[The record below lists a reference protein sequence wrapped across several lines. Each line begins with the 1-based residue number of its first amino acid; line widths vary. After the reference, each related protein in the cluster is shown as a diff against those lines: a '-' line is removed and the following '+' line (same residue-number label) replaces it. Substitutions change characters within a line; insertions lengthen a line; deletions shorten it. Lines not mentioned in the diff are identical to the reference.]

1 MTLMNKRQIDRGT
14 VAGVAV
20 AVSGVVAGLMLDG
33 GSVNQILQ
41 PTAALIVVGGT
52 LGAVLIQFPLPI
64 VREAIV
70 HLRQVFFHADPLSA
84 DYIEQLT
91 DWCLRVRRKGM
102 LSIDPHLAEIED
114 DFLRKSLTL
123 AVDGIVLSELRETME
138 VDLDLEEERGEEIVR
153 VLEAAGGFAPTL
165 GIIGAVL
172 GLIQVMQRM
181 DNVAEIGKG
190 IAVAFVS
197 TLYGIGIAN
206 LFFLPLAG
214 RLRIRTRQRLL
225 MHEMTLDAVIAM
237 VQGISARA
245 LKRRLQSYLV
255 AGKVTPQDQ
264 PQPEM
269 VTQ

>member
-1 MTLMNKRQIDRGT
+1 MTFMSKREIDRGT
-14 VAGVAV
+14 VAGVLV
-20 AVSGVVAGLMLDG
+20 AVTGVVAGLMLDG
-33 GSVNQILQ
+33 GSVGQILQ
-41 PTAALIVVGGT
+41 PTAALIVLGGT
-52 LGAVLIQFPLPI
+52 LGAVLIQFPLPV
-64 VREAIV
+64 VRGAISQ
-70 HLRQVFFHADPLSA
+70 LRQVFFHANPLSA
-84 DYIEQLT
+84 DYIEELS
-91 DWCLRVRRKGM
+91 DWCLRVRRHGM
-102 LSIDPHLAEIED
+102 LSIDPHLAQIED

-123 AVDGIVLSELRETME
+123 AVDGVVLAELRETME
-138 VDLDLEEERGEEIVR
+138 IDLDLDDERGEEIVR

-214 RLRIRTRQRLL
+214 RLRILIRQRQL

-237 VQGISARA
+237 AQGTSVRA
-245 LKRRLQSYLV
+245 LKQRLRSYLV
-255 AGKVTPQDQ
+255 AGKVVPQDQ

>member
-1 MTLMNKRQIDRGT
+1 MTLSKRQIDRGT

-20 AVSGVVAGLMLDG
+20 AITGVVAGLMLDG
-33 GSVNQILQ
+33 GSVKQILQ
-41 PTAALIVVGGT
+41 PTAALIVMGGT
-52 LGAVLIQFPLPI
+52 LGAVLIQFPMPT
-64 VREAIV
+64 VRDAV
-70 HLRQVFFHADPLSA
+70 LQLRQVFLHADPLSA
-84 DYIEQLT
+84 DYIEELGN
-91 DWCLRVRRKGM
+91 WCLRARRHGM

-123 AVDGIVLSELRETME
+123 AVDGVVLSELRETME
-138 VDLDLEEERGEEIVR
+138 VDLDLEEERGAEMVR

-214 RLRIRTRQRLL
+214 RLRIRVRQRQL
-225 MHEMTLDAVIAM
+225 MQEMTLDAVIAM

-255 AGKVTPQDQ
+255 AGKVVPQEQ
-264 PQPEM
+264 PQSEM

>member
-1 MTLMNKRQIDRGT
+1 MTFMSKRQIDRGT
-14 VAGVAV
+14 VAGVAL
-20 AVSGVVAGLMLDG
+20 AISGVVAGLMLDG

-64 VREAIV
+64 VRDAIAQ
-70 HLRQVFFHADPLSA
+70 LRQVFFHANPLSA
-84 DYIEQLT
+84 DYIEELA
-91 DWCLRVRRKGM
+91 DWCMRARRNGM

-123 AVDGIVLSELRETME
+123 AVDGVVLSELRETME
-138 VDLDLEEERGEEIVR
+138 IDLDLEEERGEGVVR

-214 RLRIRTRQRLL
+214 RLRIRIRQRQL

-245 LKRRLQSYLV
+245 LKRRLQSYLI
-255 AGKVTPQDQ
+255 AGKVTPLNQA
-264 PQPEM
+264 QPEM